1 MTHGNFSISDEWTRF
16 AGNVIP
22 LDASDIQRTE
32 MRRAFYAGA
41 IALIDI
47 TSAIAEIPDENTGV
61 RILERLHVEKHAF
74 LNEINRL
81 AKEQK

>member
-1 MTHGNFSISDEWTRF
+1 MTEGNFSLNDAWTSF
-16 AGNVIP
+16 AGAVVP
-22 LDASDIQRTE
+22 LNASDIQRTE

-41 IALIDI
+41 IAVIDI
-47 TSAIAEIPDENTGV
+47 TSAIAEIPDENIGV

-81 AKEQK
+81 AKERK